1 MWYYLAVRDVVLG
14 TACVFLAIND
24 CVGLAFM
31 LILILLFNVPE
42 RSTEKITNNEEPA
55 QRENT
60 EENNS

>member
-14 TACVFLAIND
+14 TACVFLALND

-42 RSTEKITNNEEPA
+42 RSIEKVAQHEDTESTPEP
-55 QRENT
+55 
-60 EENNS
+60 

>member
-14 TACVFLAIND
+14 TACVFLALND

-42 RSTEKITNNEEPA
+42 RRRELA

-60 EENNS
+60 ESPSDP